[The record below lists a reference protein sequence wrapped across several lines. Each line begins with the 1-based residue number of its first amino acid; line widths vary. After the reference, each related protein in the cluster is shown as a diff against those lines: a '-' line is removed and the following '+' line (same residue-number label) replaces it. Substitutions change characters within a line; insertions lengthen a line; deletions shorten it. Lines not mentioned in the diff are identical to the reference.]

1 MTGSSKKLIASVA
14 ALQILLYH
22 CWIPVFRYGT
32 FFGAA
37 ERFLI
42 ASTYSGVDIF
52 FFISAFSLVSRP
64 VEDYWSFIKNRAVKL
79 LPLFFIAWLAGHF
92 LWFLPAIMIL
102 YLALPPLYQICRK
115 RPVLS
120 FFLLMIGWAGIVF
133 LILGVLRPAQDFGI
147 FLFRIPSII
156 LGAYTV
162 NYKEKLKPRRAFFSG
177 ILLLATGTALVYK
190 FGYLNRLNVPFRSTF
205 YLMGI
210 PVMLGTVLLL
220 DLLASNHSLRI
231 IERFGSMTLE
241 LYFSQMVFGTLL
253 INLIFRVTQSRV
265 VTNLGA
271 ILVIIIFAAV
281 IKVLNDQFSHLLQTS
296 FKIKN
301 SA

>member
-1 MTGSSKKLIASVA
+1 MTSNSKKLIASVA

-32 FFGAA
+32 FFGDT

-64 VEDYWSFIKNRAVKL
+64 VENYWSFIQSRAVKL
-79 LPLFFIAWLAGHF
+79 LPLFFIAWVAGHF
-92 LWFLPAIMIL
+92 LWFLPSIMIL
-102 YLALPPLYQICRK
+102 YLALPPLYQVCRK
-115 RPVLS
+115 RPLLS
-120 FFLLMIGWAGIVF
+120 FLQLMIGWVGIVF
-133 LILGVLRPAQDFGI
+133 LILGVLRPAQDLGI

-156 LGAYTV
+156 LGAYAV
-162 NYKEKLKPRRAFFSG
+162 KYKEKLNPRQAFFAG
-177 ILLLATGTALVYK
+177 ILLLAAGTVLVYK

-220 DLLASNHSLRI
+220 DLLAARHRSRI

-253 INLIFRVTQSRV
+253 VNLFFRATRSRIL
-265 VTNLGA
+265 TNLA
-271 ILVIIIFAAV
+271 AMLVIIIAAAI
-281 IKVLNDQFSHLLQTS
+281 IKFLNDKFSHLFQTS
-296 FKIKN
+296 LKTKN
-301 SA
+301 RA